1 MHPTAIDAKEVDLN
15 GLPGEELVRC
25 GLSDLRT
32 GKVTESALLM
42 LVAGPRL
49 RRLGLDLRERA
60 DIAPPYE
67 HRLYEY
73 LGDRY
78 GNSAY
83 RRYNAMIRRI
93 VSFARA
99 LEHRR
104 RRERGFSKGTGNA

>member
-1 MHPTAIDAKEVDLN
+1 MSEGLAVDLN
-15 GLPGEELVRC
+15 GLAGEELVRY
-25 GLSDLRT
+25 GIEELRAR
-32 GKVTESALLM
+32 KRTESALLM

-49 RRLGLDLRERA
+49 RGLGIDVHEPH

-73 LGDRY
+73 LAEKYGD
-78 GNSAY
+78 SAY

-99 LEHRR
+99 MEHRKR
-104 RRERGFSKGTGNA
+104 RAHEKKRETDA

>member
-1 MHPTAIDAKEVDLN
+1 MGPTESDVLAIDLS

-25 GLSDLRT
+25 GVDDLQA
-32 GKVTESALLM
+32 GKRTESALLM

-49 RRLGLDLRERA
+49 RGLGIDVQEPG

-73 LGDRY
+73 LGERY
-78 GNSAY
+78 GASGY

-99 LEHRR
+99 MEHRK
-104 RRERGFSKGTGNA
+104 RRELEMKKVTNA